1 MIKRKILTAALVA
14 VGAFVSLEHSSVAQ
28 TGGTTSP
35 GGTTTSPSDTTTPP
49 GGTTSPGGSMSAPGG
64 SMTPSSGS
72 STGSSSQSSL
82 SSSDKRFLLQAAQGG
97 TAEVQLG
104 QLATQKA
111 SSDTVKQYAQRMVDE
126 HSQANNQL
134 AALAAQKG
142 VTLPTDIGS
151 KNQAVYDQLSKL
163 SGTAFDRA
171 YLKAAGVK
179 AHSQQADLFKKE
191 AQKGQD
197 PDLKAL
203 ATQLLPTIED
213 HLQTARAITEGKTA
227 GSSSTPG
234 GSMSSPSSG
243 GSMGSPSGGGSMSS
257 PSGGGSMSSPSS
269 GGSMGSPSGGG
280 SMGSPSGGGSMGS
293 PSGGS
298 TTPPN
303 Q

>member
-28 TGGTTSP
+28 TGGSTTSP
-35 GGTTTSPSDTTTPP
+35 GGSTTSPSDTTTPP

-64 SMTPSSGS
+64 TTSPGGS

-151 KNQAVYDQLSKL
+151 KNQAVYDQMSKL

-171 YLKAAGVK
+171 YLKEAGVK
-179 AHSQQADLFKKE
+179 THKSQADLFKKE

-197 PDLKAL
+197 PDLKAF

-213 HLQTARAITEGKTA
+213 HMQTARAITEGKTA
-227 GSSSTPG
+227 GSSSTPS
-234 GSMSSPSSG
+234 GSMSSPS
-243 GSMGSPSGGGSMSS
+243 GGSMSS
-257 PSGGGSMSSPSS
+257 PSGG
-269 GGSMGSPSGGG
+269 SMGSPSGG